1 MLRRDRQWGQKS
13 IFIMP
18 RRQSS
23 EAAEFPQ
30 RAAAEQTFIDP
41 WIHSMI
47 ISERKKS
54 KATPAWILPAAE
66 IKQDTLPNRMFN
78 YFNLLNCHLIKTN
91 QIITS
96 KNTRTHVETTTTS
109 VLHLWNTVSFVAFKH
124 FWYLLIFE
132 RWTWDRQIFAAKSV
146 WLTSSCPWSHE
157 IQILTARWQSCTEHK
172 AQD

>member
-1 MLRRDRQWGQKS
+1 MLRRYRQWGQKY

-30 RAAAEQTFIDP
+30 RAAAGQPFMKP

-47 ISERKKS
+47 ISEGEKS
-54 KATPAWILPAAE
+54 KGTPAWILPAAE

-78 YFNLLNCHLIKTN
+78 YFSLLNCHFIITN

-96 KNTRTHVETTTTS
+96 ENRRADVETMTTS
-109 VLHLWNTVSFVAFKH
+109 DFHFWNTVRFVALRH
-124 FWYLLIFE
+124 FGGLLIFE
-132 RWTWDRQIFAAKSV
+132 RWTRDWQIFAARSV
-146 WLTSSCPWSHE
+146 WLTSSCPSSPWN
-157 IQILTARWQSCTEHK
+157 IDFNR
-172 AQD
+172 